1 MALYAS
7 LRPRTEFIYASFSAL
22 GPDVVHV
29 DPRHLDASIRRC
41 ADMHRMAP
49 FTAVLNRKE
58 KCVVPAA
65 LLATALGLPPITS
78 EPNVARDKFAMRRAL
93 NGADVIPRTTL
104 VREAGDLE
112 LVEADMFPCVI
123 KPRFG
128 FNSRSAVLVTDHG
141 ELASAYAEQHARYA
155 AIPKQDGTNSDFVCE
170 ELVRG
175 SEHTVETLVKDGLP
189 LFHLVSDKLPMTP
202 PFFVEI
208 GDDMPSRLPAADQRI
223 CRVATERAIQALGIR
238 NGWTHTEVKLDGGR
252 AVVIECA
259 ARMGG
264 GYFENLFA
272 LAYDLNRLRMLIDLH
287 VGSHAVAP
295 PEIRRHVAARRIVV
309 SGPSRYRALE
319 NAATLFSDPRVT
331 LVWPSAVSHIDRELA
346 GPPHDF
352 NNTLCEF
359 IVCGR
364 SGMEAAALADD
375 IVARAVVRTQ
385 GS

>member
-1 MALYAS
+1 MALHAS
-7 LRPRTEFIYASFSAL
+7 LRPRTDFAYASFSSL

-29 DPRHLDASIRRC
+29 DPMQMEATIRRF
-41 ADMHRMAP
+41 ADMHRTAP

-65 LLATALGLPPITS
+65 MLAAALGLPPITS
-78 EPNVARDKFAMRRAL
+78 EPELARDKFAMRRAL
-93 NGADVIPRTTL
+93 NGGSVFPRTVL
-104 VREAGDLE
+104 VREARDLE
-112 LVEADMFPCVI
+112 CVAADMFPCVL

-128 FNSRSAVLVTDHG
+128 FNSRSAVLVEDPA
-141 ELASAYAEQHARYA
+141 ELAVAYGEQHARYA
-155 AIPKQDGTNSDFVCE
+155 CLPKQDGTNSDFVCE

-175 SEHTVETLVKDGLP
+175 SEHTIETLVKDGLP
-189 LFHLVSDKLPMTP
+189 LFHLVSDKMAMTP

-208 GDDMPSRLPAADQRI
+208 GDDMPSRLPAADQHA
-223 CRVATERAIQALGIR
+223 CRAATERAIQAMGIR
-238 NGWTHTEVKLDGGR
+238 NGWTHTEVKLDGGH

-287 VGSHAVAP
+287 VGKDAIPTPV
-295 PEIRRHVAARRIVV
+295 IRRHAAARRIVV
-309 SGPSRYRALE
+309 DGPSRPRTLE
-319 NAATLFSDPRVT
+319 NAVALFADPRVT
-331 LVWPSAVSHIDRELA
+331 LVWPPTPAHIDREVA

-359 IVCGR
+359 IVCG
-364 SGMEAAALADD
+364 STGAEAAAVADE
-375 IVARAVVRTQ
+375 IVAHAVVRTLRP
-385 GS
+385 